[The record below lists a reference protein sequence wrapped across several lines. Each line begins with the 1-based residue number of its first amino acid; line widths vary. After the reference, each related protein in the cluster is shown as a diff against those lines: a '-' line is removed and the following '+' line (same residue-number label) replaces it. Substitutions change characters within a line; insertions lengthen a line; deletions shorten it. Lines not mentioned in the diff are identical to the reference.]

1 MPRPKFTMSAQLF
14 LWLVPLLYVY
24 ISDAKTLAFFL
35 RPVGTVAEPRQ
46 GFFDSIQQTFLPIF
60 VFFFVRSRLLC
71 GWGHEI
77 APQQLNN
84 ADDKN
89 GNEDDPRPKK
99 AGGRQISQRAWQMV
113 RSSKIKRGAP
123 APASHRNSPPS
134 SSLGWKSFYI
144 LKSRCVSLILST
156 VALSLSRLVLYCIC
170 FVFVRLPFSKY
181 RLRPTA
187 TSATAVWHLW
197 PAQRTAAS
205 TWPAVQRIT
214 NYPPPS
220 WKTLWNSTSNV
231 NISTKAKPNKASPF
245 NYPTLSPFF
254 QF

>member
-134 SSLGWKSFYI
+134 AENPFTSLN
-144 LKSRCVSLILST
+144 LDVSLLSSP
-156 VALSLSRLVLYCIC
+156 LSLSLSLVLFFTVSVLSLSVCLSLNTD
-170 FVFVRLPFSKY
+170 FVRRQHQLQQFDICGQRRGRRPVLDLPCRESRTT
-181 RLRPTA
+181 RLGHGRHFETRRPM
-187 TSATAVWHLW
+187 
-197 PAQRTAAS
+197 
-205 TWPAVQRIT
+205 
-214 NYPPPS
+214 
-220 WKTLWNSTSNV
+220 
-231 NISTKAKPNKASPF
+231 
-245 NYPTLSPFF
+245 
-254 QF
+254 